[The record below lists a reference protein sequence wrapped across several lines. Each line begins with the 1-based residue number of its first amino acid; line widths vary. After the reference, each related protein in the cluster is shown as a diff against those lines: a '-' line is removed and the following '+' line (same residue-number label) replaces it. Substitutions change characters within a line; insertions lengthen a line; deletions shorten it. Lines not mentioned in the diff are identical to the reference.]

1 MKNWVGVNND
11 LCEMF
16 SVDSQIEFNISML
29 RSSLCDYRDAYILV
43 KETMTVPNTEVE
55 DANQNNRNKT
65 VIFKNCAPLTD
76 CISEI
81 SNTEVDHA
89 KGVDVVMAMC
99 DFIECSGNYLE
110 TSGSS

>member
-1 MKNWVGVNND
+1 MENKKKKIFFDNTPNQLSKFRMKNWVGVNND
-11 LCEMF
+11 LCEMY
-16 SVDSQIEFNISML
+16 SEDSQIEFKISML
-29 RSSLCDYRDAYILV
+29 RSSLCVYRDAYILV

-81 SNTEVDHA
+81 SNTEV
-89 KGVDVVMAMC
+89 VMLKVLM
-99 DFIECSGNYLE
+99 
-110 TSGSS
+110 